1 LALDDDPVAA
11 AVFDGNFS
19 PRVLLSHRV
28 ESLFQGQLGS
38 PLSMREN
45 AARAKFAQVDF
56 LVGGPPCQGHSDL
69 NNHTRRHDV
78 RNNLYLRMVRAAE
91 VLEPN
96 VVLIENEPA
105 VMRAS
110 E

>member
-1 LALDDDPVAA
+1 MVTEGFLRRRRRPSRPVASRCIHIVDLFAGAGGMTLGLAEAGCLNGLPVEIALAMDDDPVAA

-45 AARAKFAQVDF
+45 AARAKFAQV
-56 LVGGPPCQGHSDL
+56 
-69 NNHTRRHDV
+69 
-78 RNNLYLRMVRAAE
+78 
-91 VLEPN
+91 
-96 VVLIENEPA
+96 
-105 VMRAS
+105 
-110 E
+110 